1 MKIPMNVATVVGVA
15 RTWTERGMGERRPP
29 YPQSPMS
36 EILPGVVRQNGYIV
50 RDLDSAM
57 ESWCAVGVGPWFT
70 MRDLRLRDFRYRGQ
84 PSEPVQSIAWSNSGT
99 LQIELVQ
106 QLNDA
111 PSAYREFLDA
121 GGEGFHHLA
130 WWAEDFEGAMARAKA
145 TGWTVVQDGG
155 EGGTRFA
162 YFDAGGV
169 TSTVIELSELTDGTR
184 AFNDMV
190 AAAAADWDGIT
201 DPVRPVVF

>member
-1 MKIPMNVATVVGVA
+1 
-15 RTWTERGMGERRPP
+15 MGERRPSAP
-29 YPQSPMS
+29 RAPMS
-36 EILPGVVRQNGYIV
+36 EILPGVVRQNGYMV
-50 RDLDSAM
+50 RDLDAAIA
-57 ESWCAVGVGPWFT
+57 SWCAVGIGPWFT
-70 MRDLRLRDFRYRGQ
+70 MRDLRLSDFRYRGE

-111 PSAYREFLDA
+111 PSACREFLDA

-130 WWAEDFEGAMARAKA
+130 WWAEDFEGAMARVKG

-169 TSTVIELSELTDGTR
+169 TSTAIELSELTEGTR

-190 AAAAADWDGIT
+190 AAAAADWDGVT